1 MASITLYGPPTI
13 PYLTKVRS
21 ALGLKKLE
29 YAWVKPRSQEDYRRW
44 SPKTGQLPVIEI
56 DGEWIED
63 SSRILDA
70 LDERFPNPPLL
81 SADPKAAKSQRR
93 LEQWVEAAFTFYWIH
108 YLRAIADT
116 GEAPPGSGGMAD
128 EFARRL
134 DDLVNFLGG
143 RPFFYSDE
151 PSRADLAV
159 HSFLAGIGFAVG
171 EAVASEVNARPAL
184 RDLLERVKQATGVRR
199 TDSPSSRDEA
209 DEASTITV

>member
-1 MASITLYGPPTI
+1 MPSITLYGPPNI
-13 PYLTKVRS
+13 PFLTKVRS

-29 YAWVKPRSQEDYRRW
+29 YDWVEPESQDDFRRW

-81 SADPKAAKSQRR
+81 SADPKVAKSQRR
-93 LEQWVEAAFTFYWIH
+93 LEQWVEAAFHFYWIH

-116 GEAPPGSGGMAD
+116 GVAPPGSGGMKG
-128 EFARRL
+128 EFAQRL

-143 RPFFYSDE
+143 RPFFYADE
-151 PSRADLAV
+151 VSRADLAV

-184 RDLLERVKQATGVRR
+184 RDLLERVGQATGVRR
-199 TDSPSSRDEA
+199 TDSPSS
-209 DEASTITV
+209 